1 MKNYAEKFIGK
12 MVTVKVDRPLGSKHP
27 KFGFVYGLNYG
38 FIPGTM
44 APDGEE
50 IDAYILGVVE
60 PVSEFTGKCVAIV
73 HRINDDDDKLVIV
86 SDNCPDLKDEE
97 IKKAIFFQE
106 QWFESRI
113 MR

>member
-12 MVTVKVDRPLGSKHP
+12 MVTVRVDRPLGSKHP